1 VGDGKLPI
9 VTVPGFYPEGHKL
22 TDEYAKAY
30 EPSLMMQLYAAGQ
43 RLAAILNSVLAPNG
57 GSPR

>member
-1 VGDGKLPI
+1 M
-9 VTVPGFYPEGHKL
+9 TVPGFYPEGHKL